1 MPIVN
6 GTVTCLQVEDD
17 IGFAG
22 IAESAPSNTTE
33 FFVLWFNPGDPSAFT
48 RIMQSMWLS
57 MLKDSLLT
65 GKSVEMSFDNT
76 YTLLYVRLN
85 NV

>member
-1 MPIVN
+1 MPVVN

-22 IAESAPSNTTE
+22 VAESTLPNRTE
-33 FFVLWFNPGDPSAFT
+33 YFVLWSNPGDPSAFT

-65 GKSVEMSFDNT
+65 GKSVEMNFDNN

-85 NV
+85 NA